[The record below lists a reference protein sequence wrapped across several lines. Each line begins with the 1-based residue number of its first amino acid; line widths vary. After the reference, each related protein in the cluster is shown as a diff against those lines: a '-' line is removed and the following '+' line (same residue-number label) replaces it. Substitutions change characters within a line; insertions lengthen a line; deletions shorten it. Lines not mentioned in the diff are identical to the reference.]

1 MAQRIS
7 PSRYRRNVAN
17 ELAHELL
24 DALHPDHPT
33 GCESSCE
40 RDGIR
45 ATLVVDRHWEIVED
59 ADGGMPIR
67 HALSGHATL
76 FVASERPWKH
86 RVRPA
91 FVRERL
97 LHGWQPTD
105 LARGIFH
112 ALAEL
117 AAIDFLSAWRERVFD
132 EVQARELEARLPEK
146 LDDHPTHYEDMTQ
159 ADCEF
164 WLDYLS
170 RLPEQTFSYR
180 AALPWR
186 PGRRDE

>member
-24 DALHPDHPT
+24 DRLHPDHPS

-40 RDGIR
+40 RDGMR
-45 ATLVVDRHWEIVED
+45 ATLVVDRHWESVD
-59 ADGGMPIR
+59 NPGGGMPIR
-67 HALSGHATL
+67 HELSGHATL

-86 RVRPA
+86 RLRPP

-97 LHGWQPTD
+97 QHGWQPTD
-105 LARGIFH
+105 LARGVFR
-112 ALAEL
+112 ALGELAE
-117 AAIDFLSAWRERVFD
+117 IDFLSAWRERVFD
-132 EVQARELEARLPEK
+132 EVQARELATGLPEK
-146 LDDHPTHYEDMTQ
+146 LADHPTRYEDMSR

-170 RLPEQTFSYR
+170 NLPEQTFSYR

-186 PGRRDE
+186 PGYRD